1 MKLQVNSDA
10 SSSIRL
16 IWFCY
21 INLRP
26 PVVRMKKD
34 SRQALNAARPI
45 IALQLNSTSRMAL
58 ALSCLIISCELCG
71 RDCRVSLI
79 QAPPRRLLYR
89 LLQRQCHMQQ

>member
-16 IWFCY
+16 IRFCY

-45 IALQLNSTSRMAL
+45 IALQLKSTSDMAQ
-58 ALSCLIISCELCG
+58 ALSCLIFF
-71 RDCRVSLI
+71 
-79 QAPPRRLLYR
+79 Q
-89 LLQRQCHMQQ
+89 

>member
-1 MKLQVNSDA
+1 MKLYVNRDA
-10 SSSIRL
+10 PSSIRL

-58 ALSCLIISCELCG
+58 ALSCLIFVSELCG
-71 RDCRVSLI
+71 RDCRASLI
-79 QAPPRRLLYR
+79 QAPPRRLLCR
-89 LLQRQCHMQQ
+89 LLQIQYHMQQ

>member
-1 MKLQVNSDA
+1 MKLHVNSDA
-10 SSSIRL
+10 PSSIRL

-45 IALQLNSTSRMAL
+45 IALQLKSTSDMAQ
-58 ALSCLIISCELCG
+58 ALSCLNFF
-71 RDCRVSLI
+71 
-79 QAPPRRLLYR
+79 Q
-89 LLQRQCHMQQ
+89 